1 MSEEP
6 WTVLRLIRWSTD
18 YLTEKGIEQGRLDS
32 EHLLAHALD
41 VGRLQLYLEYDRP
54 LIAEELDR
62 FRPMLQRRARRE
74 PLQHVVGRTG
84 FRELELKTD
93 NRALIPRPETE
104 VLVDL
109 VLDWARGRGALSA
122 VDIGTGSGCIAL
134 SLAKEGPFEVIRG
147 IDISEEALELAREN
161 AAQTG
166 LEDRV
171 EWLLGS
177 RFQPLPDDLRV
188 DVVVS
193 NPPYIG
199 ESERPGLQPE
209 VRDFE
214 PALALFSGADG
225 SEMLTA
231 LIEETADRLK
241 PEGLFAVEV
250 GLGQAEGVREQLA
263 ASGAF
268 VDATVHE
275 DYTRRPRFVTA
286 VRG

>member
-1 MSEEP
+1 LSEEP

-93 NRALIPRPETE
+93 ARALIPRPETE

-122 VDIGTGSGCIAL
+122 VDIGTGTGCIAL

-166 LEDRV
+166 LQDRV
-171 EWLLGS
+171 EWLHGS
-177 RFQPLPDDLRV
+177 RFEPLPADLRV

-199 ESERPGLQPE
+199 ESERSGLQPE

-214 PALALFSGADG
+214 PALALFSGAEG
-225 SEMLTA
+225 GEMLTA
-231 LIEETADRLK
+231 LIRESGDRLN
-241 PEGLFAVEV
+241 PGGLFAVEV
-250 GLGQAEGVREQLA
+250 GLGQAEGVRDQLA
-263 ASGAF
+263 ASEAF
-268 VDATVHE
+268 DDASVHE

-286 VRG
+286 IRR